1 MGKGTKRYTFRLP
14 DDLMAEVARQR
25 ASLRRRSPHPPADL
39 TDVVR
44 RALADWLAKYRRSA
58 APRSERKGRSAFGE
72 APGPSAVEDAAAFE
86 VSDTPAAGRERR
98 AEVA

>member
-14 DDLMAEVARQR
+14 DDLVVEIVRQL

-58 APRSERKGRSAFGE
+58 APGSGRKGRSAAGKG
-72 APGPSAVEDAAAFE
+72 PGPSPAEDAAAFE
-86 VSDTPAAGRERR
+86 VSDTPAAGQERR